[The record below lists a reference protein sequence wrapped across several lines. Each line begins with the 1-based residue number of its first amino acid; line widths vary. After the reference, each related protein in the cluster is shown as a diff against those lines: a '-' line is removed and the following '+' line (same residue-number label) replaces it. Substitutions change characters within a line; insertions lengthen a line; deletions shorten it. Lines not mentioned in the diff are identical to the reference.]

1 MGVPG
6 FTERT
11 RTTAAKALG
20 AVVAVALST
29 LGLLAVLA
37 SPTAALEQPDTIDLD
52 TLEMVPKNM
61 WGVSGQNPNQTQ
73 TESLDVLVYDFAQSG
88 NYMFVGGAFLNVQEN
103 KNATPISQ
111 AYVAAF
117 DIYTGDWIDTWTPTI
132 DRAVYALDVLPNGSL
147 LVGGEFEN
155 VNGTSRRG
163 LVALDPITG
172 AIDPTFAGAVDRPWS
187 SRRATVRDMK
197 VEPTGPIYVAGNFS
211 HLDGA
216 GGSRTQVSKA
226 GRFANAAGVLDATWK
241 PQVSGGAV
249 WGLDTDRSRN
259 EVALSGFFTSVNG
272 EANTGHFHVVDDNTG
287 ATVAGKIERLRNY
300 TPSQPEVWDVVYG
313 DGLVF
318 AIGEQ
323 HVVQVLEADNHNQ
336 IGYHHTGVSNNGF
349 AYQGGFAGGAY
360 QAGEKIGNIVFAGCH
375 CTHGSNNH
383 YESFTGRRTTRRTVM
398 AYDATTGHHLEQFN
412 ADVQS
417 PRDGFW
423 AAASSTNG
431 CLYLGGDYHVG
442 GTQAGQER
450 WLGGFAKLC
459 SPRPTNTVVDPGDQ
473 ATILGQTASLQID
486 ANVQANLVPTYTASG
501 LPAGLSID
509 TPTGLITGTPTDL
522 GSSTVTVVVGDQG
535 NEANEAQ
542 VSFEWSVMDNQAPEL
557 RQQDR
562 TVVLSDNALSIQL
575 VATDAE
581 QAPFQWQAQG
591 LPGGAELG
599 DDGKIVGTPQAGS
612 FNVTVTV
619 TDAVGLS
626 DTMSFELVVIEN
638 ETISG
643 IESYSGYSSSSGNY
657 FMGWQ
662 FTVDTEMAISDL
674 GIHDANRNG
683 TIQNSGPTT
692 AGLWDKQT
700 TQLLAQVDIP
710 ADVTVED
717 GFGYA
722 KLDQPVTVVPGR
734 TYVVAAEISGERYAY
749 NGNIQYGE
757 DVNYVGYAY
766 KSGSGIGWPNNQ
778 GGNGPYYFGATFR
791 VATDPTPVISE
802 PGDQISELNTSV
814 SLDVPAQG
822 AAGNQLTWSAFD
834 LPSGLTI
841 DPDTGRITGSPDTVG
856 TSTVSIKVTDEIGLF
871 DETSFTWSVMDG
883 NAPTVS
889 PIINQTVVES
899 DQLSIQVVA
908 GDAENSELVYSA
920 TGLPQG
926 VWIDSATGLI
936 SGPVGNDGVFN
947 VTVTVTDVLNL
958 STTRS
963 FTLTVL
969 NWDAEPAIS
978 AYSGFSTSSGNYFMG
993 WQFTVDETKTIADLG
1008 ALDSNGN
1015 GVLDNAGPTTVAIY
1029 DKATQSLL
1037 GQVDVPSDAPIEG
1050 GFGYASLAQPITVE
1064 PGKTY
1069 VVAAEV
1075 SGERYAYYGNIQYG
1089 DGVNYAGYAYKS
1101 GAGIGYPT
1109 NQGAAGPYYFGGTFR
1124 TRGDRPV
1131 INPGGDTLLT
1141 RGSTWRFDDSG
1152 TDLGSAWRQPAFDDG
1167 AWSTGAAE
1175 LGFGEGDEATTMT
1188 PGSVTYYARTNFEF
1202 SGTKPNSLQL
1212 DLKVDDGAIVYLNGT
1227 EVLRDNMP
1235 EGVIGHR
1242 TGASTFRVGP
1252 DEDFRTHLVPASA
1265 LVDGNNVLAVEVHNI
1280 WAGSSD
1286 LSFEV
1291 SVHESDEQVG
1301 GGGPGSLVDAGAV
1314 WLYADSSNGE
1324 PAAWKQGLAGAAT
1337 GTAEFG
1343 FGDDDE
1349 TTALVPGQETY
1360 YFTRTFEVDDPADFD
1375 QLQLGLAA
1383 DDGAVVYLN
1392 GIEVQR
1398 VRMPEGAVTF
1408 DTRPTT
1414 WAAGA
1419 DERLV
1424 EYTIPSDALQQGENI
1439 IAVEVHNLWPGNN
1452 DLSFDLYLQ

>member
-132 DRAVYALDVLPNGSL
+132 DRAVYALDVLPNDSL

-626 DTMSFELVVIEN
+626 DTMSFQLVVIEN

-643 IESYSGYSSSSGNY
+643 IESYSGYSS
-657 FMGWQ
+657 
-662 FTVDTEMAISDL
+662 
-674 GIHDANRNG
+674 
-683 TIQNSGPTT
+683 
-692 AGLWDKQT
+692 
-700 TQLLAQVDIP
+700 
-710 ADVTVED
+710 
-717 GFGYA
+717 
-722 KLDQPVTVVPGR
+722 
-734 TYVVAAEISGERYAY
+734 
-749 NGNIQYGE
+749 
-757 DVNYVGYAY
+757 
-766 KSGSGIGWPNNQ
+766 
-778 GGNGPYYFGATFR
+778 
-791 VATDPTPVISE
+791 
-802 PGDQISELNTSV
+802 
-814 SLDVPAQG
+814 
-822 AAGNQLTWSAFD
+822 
-834 LPSGLTI
+834 
-841 DPDTGRITGSPDTVG
+841 
-856 TSTVSIKVTDEIGLF
+856 
-871 DETSFTWSVMDG
+871 
-883 NAPTVS
+883 
-889 PIINQTVVES
+889 
-899 DQLSIQVVA
+899 
-908 GDAENSELVYSA
+908 
-920 TGLPQG
+920 
-926 VWIDSATGLI
+926 
-936 SGPVGNDGVFN
+936 
-947 VTVTVTDVLNL
+947 
-958 STTRS
+958 
-963 FTLTVL
+963 
-969 NWDAEPAIS
+969 
-978 AYSGFSTSSGNYFMG
+978 SSGNYFMG